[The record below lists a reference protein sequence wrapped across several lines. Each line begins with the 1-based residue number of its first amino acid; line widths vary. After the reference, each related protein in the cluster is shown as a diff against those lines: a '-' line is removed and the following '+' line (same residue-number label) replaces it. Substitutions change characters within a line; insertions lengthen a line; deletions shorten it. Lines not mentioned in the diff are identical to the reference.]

1 MSPEYFQSSE
11 YVAATWPFS
20 PSLVNS
26 IVELVVPDLNIPLP
40 VSVYSNFLPAK
51 FVFVCML
58 ETAVSPV
65 GFQQLPSKTNVRVLV
80 AVSVANQNVY
90 ETSCVAVEV

>member
-1 MSPEYFQSSE
+1 MLPEYFQSSE
-11 YVAATWPFS
+11 YVAATWLFS

-40 VSVYSNFLPAK
+40 VSVYSNILPAK
-51 FVFVCML
+51 FVAVCML